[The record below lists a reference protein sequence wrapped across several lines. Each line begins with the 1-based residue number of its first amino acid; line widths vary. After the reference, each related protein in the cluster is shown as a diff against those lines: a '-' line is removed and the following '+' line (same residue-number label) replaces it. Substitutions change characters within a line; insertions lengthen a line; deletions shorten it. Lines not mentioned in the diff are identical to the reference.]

1 MTMGSAHV
9 PQALQLE
16 DIDSLLEVF
25 FGAFS
30 DEYMQQLFPPNEV
43 GRGYMRDSFASF
55 VNWRQDGLSEVR
67 VMVVKDENGAAAL
80 LTTGSQ
86 MVLC

>member
-1 MTMGSAHV
+1 MRKPVIMGSAPA

-30 DEYMQQLFPPNEV
+30 NEYMQQLFPPNEV
-43 GRGYMRDSFASF
+43 GRGYMKDSFASF
-55 VNWRQDGLSEVR
+55 VNWREAGLPEVR
-67 VMVVKDENGAAAL
+67 VMVVKDENGATAVLA
-80 LTTGSQ
+80 TG
-86 MVLC
+86 L